1 MTKISI
7 KYKCTFYVLAEMKE
21 LIPGK
26 NDSLLLKTWKLAA
39 IVSMIYL
46 TAISVFWYMKKFD
59 FVVLVFVLFSFV
71 HFLVRE
77 EES

>member
-1 MTKISI
+1 
-7 KYKCTFYVLAEMKE
+7 MKE
-21 LIPGK
+21 LVPGK

-39 IVSMIYL
+39 IVAMIYL
-46 TAISVFWYMKKFD
+46 TAISIFWYMKKFD

-77 EES
+77 VES